1 MNAKTEGALWKSL
14 SCLCFA
20 AINGLIFL
28 LSGQVPAAAA
38 VLATVAPAAMSSPT
52 ISSSFKIF
60 QIKYYFINET
70 TTGLTILDF
79 YFFLLYL

>member
-28 LSGQVPAAAA
+28 LSGQVPAAEMAFFQNIFA
-38 VLATVAPAAMSSPT
+38 LLLLLLASQS
-52 ISSSFKIF
+52 
-60 QIKYYFINET
+60 
-70 TTGLTILDF
+70 
-79 YFFLLYL
+79 LLRNSDGVRL